1 MLIPWN
7 KIHHLHY
14 KLLWTAF
21 FRINNNLIKLLFSPF
36 PESKITRRVNSFL
49 LSRNCILYTRLI
61 ENRIAED
68 WIHDIIN
75 RPLILPL
82 CLLEPA
88 ENHRYRGIRNVLYKR
103 LTTFEYTSVT
113 ALLTKLR
120 YTYPLLFSMY
130 LSFYVQENWI
140 CNDIATSDLFH
151 RFAHRAV

>member
-1 MLIPWN
+1 MQRNAYALKQN
-7 KIHHLHY
+7 SSNRIHVLHC
-14 KLLWTAF
+14 KLPRTTF

-36 PESKITRRVNSFL
+36 SGSKITRRVNSFL
-49 LSRNCILYTRLI
+49 FSRNCILYTRLI

-88 ENHRYRGIRNVLYKR
+88 ENHRYRDIRNALYKR

-120 YTYPLLFSMY
+120 YTYPTFL
-130 LSFYVQENWI
+130 YVFIVLCTGKLN
-140 CNDIATSDLFH
+140 L
-151 RFAHRAV
+151 